1 MFYCLCIWGCC
12 SLCVARG
19 VFKDVLHI
27 CHVILSILRSLI
39 GVLVW
44 VLLYA
49 NHCRLWLTV
58 KYLICGLLHAY
69 NVKKFRSHA
78 PPPDLLNMRH
88 ASLGQ
93 HW

>member
-1 MFYCLCIWGCC
+1 MFYCLCTWGCC

-58 KYLICGLLHAY
+58 KYLICGLVQDNNAGGWGGP
-69 NVKKFRSHA
+69 RA
-78 PPPDLLNMRH
+78 PVPSNSLRH
-88 ASLGQ
+88 PASIL
-93 HW
+93 